1 MKKKILYIILALIVI
16 AIGAAAYG
24 YSIIN
29 TGFNIDK
36 TVYIY
41 VDENRNFEALQKEV
55 RDSAKVANISN
66 FDKLASLLEYRP
78 NMKTGR
84 YAVTPDMTAYELIKN
99 LRSGHQA
106 PVNLKFNNIRTKED
120 LAQRIS
126 EQLMMSKDALLN
138 VLNDSVKCKE
148 LGFNRE
154 TVVAMFIPNTYEFYW
169 DVTIESFLQRMHK
182 EHSRFWTE
190 ERQAKAKE
198 ISLTPVEVSTLA
210 SIVEEECMFTD
221 EYPKVAGLYLNRL
234 RIGQELQADPTVKFA
249 VGDFSLRRI
258 LNKHTEIDSPYNT
271 YRRRGL
277 PPGPIRIPSIKGIDA
292 VLNYAKHNYF
302 YMCAKDDFSGY
313 HNFAVTF
320 PEHLRNRALY
330 IKALNARGIK

>member
-1 MKKKILYIILALIVI
+1 MKKKILYIILAIIVI
-16 AIGAAAYG
+16 ALGAAAYG
-24 YSIIN
+24 YSILN

-41 VDENRNFEALQKEV
+41 VDESRSFETLCKEV
-55 RDSAKVANISN
+55 RDSAKVGNISN
-66 FDKLASLLEYRP
+66 FDKLASLLDYKS

-84 YAVTPDMTAYELIKN
+84 YAVTPDMNVYELIKD
-99 LRSGHQA
+99 LRSGHQT

-138 VLNDSVKCKE
+138 ALNDSVKCSE
-148 LGFNRE
+148 LGFNKE
-154 TVVAMFIPNTYEFYW
+154 TVAAMFIPNTYEYYW
-169 DVTIESFLQRMHK
+169 DVTIENFLQRMNK
-182 EHSRFWTE
+182 EYSKFWTQ
-190 ERQAKAKE
+190 ERLAKAKE

-221 EYPKVAGLYLNRL
+221 EYPKVAGLYINRL

-258 LNKHTEIDSPYNT
+258 LNKHTEVDSPYNT

-292 VLNYAKHNYF
+292 VLNYAKHGYF

-313 HNFAVTF
+313 HNFAVTLA
-320 PEHLRNRALY
+320 EHSRNRALY